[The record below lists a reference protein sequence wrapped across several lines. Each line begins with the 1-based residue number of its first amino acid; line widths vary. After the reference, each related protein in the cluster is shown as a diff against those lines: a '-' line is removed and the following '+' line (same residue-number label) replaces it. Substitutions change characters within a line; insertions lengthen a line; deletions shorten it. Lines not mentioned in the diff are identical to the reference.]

1 MITKA
6 LFSELLYDSQSERW
20 TEFELPKLSLGELQ
34 ALCKLLGCPCYGTKE
49 TLVVRLL
56 AQRALRLKLAPFTD
70 NAAELAASMRRE
82 ALRDICREAG
92 IWRSGNK
99 RALAAGLINWR
110 DRWASPMP
118 YPPRQ
123 RPARRSTSG
132 SPGAHDDLSRCAVRN
147 YARNH
152 RCSAFQNSDLLEGDG
167 GVSGAEN
174 SRVFKADI
182 G

>member
-82 ALRDICREAG
+82 ALRG
-92 IWRSGNK
+92 
-99 RALAAGLINWR
+99 
-110 DRWASPMP
+110 
-118 YPPRQ
+118 Y
-123 RPARRSTSG
+123 
-132 SPGAHDDLSRCAVRN
+132 
-147 YARNH
+147 
-152 RCSAFQNSDLLEGDG
+152 SAFSWISRLTACSSLLVCDVWRTVG
-167 GVSGAEN
+167 GVST
-174 SRVFKADI
+174 SR
-182 G
+182 

>member
-1 MITKA
+1 MLRKA
-6 LFSELLYDSQSERW
+6 RPLTPRAERW
-20 TEFELPKLSLGELQ
+20 IEFELPKLCLGELQ

-49 TLVVRLL
+49 TLAVRLL

-82 ALRDICREAG
+82 ALRDMCREAG

-123 RPARRSTSG
+123 
-132 SPGAHDDLSRCAVRN
+132 
-147 YARNH
+147 
-152 RCSAFQNSDLLEGDG
+152 
-167 GVSGAEN
+167 
-174 SRVFKADI
+174 
-182 G
+182 